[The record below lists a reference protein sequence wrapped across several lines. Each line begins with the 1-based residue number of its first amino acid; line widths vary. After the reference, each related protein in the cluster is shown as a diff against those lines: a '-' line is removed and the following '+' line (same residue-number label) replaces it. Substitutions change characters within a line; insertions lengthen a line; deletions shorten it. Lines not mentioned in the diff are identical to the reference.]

1 MGEMTVITALAGL
14 GLLLA
19 AVVIGV
25 LIVLG
30 GRSHDKRN
38 SDRVRQFFSDRW
50 RAGRGH

>member
-25 LIVLG
+25 LMVLG
-30 GRSHDKRN
+30 GRIHDKRE
-38 SDRVRQFFSDRW
+38 SDRVRRFFSDRW
-50 RAGRGH
+50 REGPGH